1 VIFAKDLESLTFPAV
16 LKSSVTKFRER
27 IALSFV
33 NSNSL
38 TYSDVASRAQQLS
51 KILTVLGVKKG
62 DKVALYSTSTPQWGV
77 SYFAIVNIGAIAV
90 PFLPDF
96 TSKEVERMS
105 KHAGVSGI
113 IVGDKLLNKLDSM
126 PESTFSF
133 VIRINDFDVLRKDG
147 KLVDKNSKIDI
158 NTKNLPLLN
167 NVTIEE
173 QDTASIIY
181 TSGTT
186 GRSKGVE
193 LSHKNLIWCAIQTQT
208 MQRIN
213 KLDRCVSFLPLS
225 HVYEFTL
232 GFVMQFLNGAS
243 VYYLERPPTVSSL
256 LPAFKKIRP
265 TVILSVPMIM
275 EKIYKNKIIPTF
287 TKTERIK
294 KFYNIRFFQKI
305 LHRIAGKSLKKTFG
319 GNVKFFGIGGAKV
332 DPLVERFLKDAK
344 FPYGLG
350 YGLTETS
357 PLIAGTGPKY
367 TIPGTI
373 GPVMRGVD
381 MKIINSDPI
390 THVGEIVVK
399 GENVM
404 KGYYKEPEM
413 TAAVFT
419 TKEDECGEGYFKTG
433 DLGVLH
439 NGIWLELKGR
449 LKNMI
454 LGSGGENI
462 YPEDIEFVLNQH
474 PDVSESL
481 VVEDDSGLVALVQ
494 LNDDKKKTFLQQAAD
509 AAGRIGED
517 MAYNRTA
524 LMGEIKFYVNDQVNK
539 FSKIARVQM
548 VEDFEKT
555 ASQKI
560 KRYLYNLRNKDANGE
575 VDTKENP
582 SDSKEKDSLKKDN

>member
-1 VIFAKDLESLTFPAV
+1 MILAKDLESLTFPSV
-16 LKSSVTKFRER
+16 FKSSLAKFKNRN
-27 IALSFV
+27 ALSFV
-33 NSNSL
+33 NSSPL
-38 TYSDVASRAQQLS
+38 TYAQIGQRTEQLS
-51 KILTVLGVKKG
+51 KILVSLGVKKG
-62 DKVALYSTSTPQWGV
+62 DKIAIYSNSTPHWGV
-77 SYFAIVNIGAIAV
+77 ACFAIVNLGAIAV
-90 PFLPDF
+90 PLLPDF
-96 TSKEVERMS
+96 TEGEVERMTE
-105 KHAGVSGI
+105 HAGVTGI
-113 IVGDKLLNKLDSM
+113 IVGDKMINRIEPISSEKLPLL
-126 PESTFSF
+126 
-133 VIRINDFDVLRKDG
+133 IRISDFAVLRKDG
-147 KLVDKNSKIDI
+147 KATDEKSRLDM
-158 NTKNLPLLN
+158 NTKGLPALEPV
-167 NVTIEE
+167 NVQEN
-173 QDTASIIY
+173 DTASIIY

-193 LSHKNLIWCAIQTQT
+193 LSHKNLIWCALQTQT

-213 KLDRCVSFLPLS
+213 PLDRCLSFLPLS

-232 GFVMQFLNGAS
+232 GFVMQFMNGSS

-265 TVILSVPMIM
+265 TVVLSVPVIM

-287 TKTERIK
+287 TKTKRMK
-294 KFYNIRFFQKI
+294 KIYGIRFFQKI
-305 LHRIAGKSLKKTFG
+305 LHRIAGRSLKKTFG
-319 GNVKFFGIGGAKV
+319 GNIKFFGIGGAKV
-332 DPLVERFLKDAK
+332 DPVVEKFLKDAK
-344 FPYGLG
+344 FPYGIG

-357 PLIAGTGPKY
+357 PLLAGTGPSS

-381 MKIINSDPI
+381 MKIINADPV

-433 DLGVLH
+433 DLGLLH

-454 LGSGGENI
+454 LGAGGENI

-481 VVEDDSGLVALVQ
+481 VVEDEKGLVALVQ
-494 LNDDKKKTFLQQAAD
+494 LNDDKKTLFQQAVT
-509 AAGRIGED
+509 AAEHLGED
-517 MAYNRTA
+517 IAYSRAA
-524 LMGEIKFYVNDQVNK
+524 LMGEIKFYVNNQVNK
-539 FSKIARVQM
+539 FSKIGRVQT
-548 VEDFEKT
+548 VEEFEKT
-555 ASQKI
+555 ASKKI
-560 KRYLYNLRNKDANGE
+560 KRYLYNLRNGGNKNVSEEKD
-575 VDTKENP
+575 
-582 SDSKEKDSLKKDN
+582 DSKK